1 LLFGSLS
8 GVIAGEMTPASKPA
22 LAAWCLFD
30 WANSAYFTVI
40 VTFVFA
46 TYFTEAVATDPTAG
60 TVQWGHATSIAGLLI
75 ALLAP
80 ILGAVADQGRGRKL
94 WAILFSL
101 LCVFCTAWLWNVRP
115 MSSDATFALSLVVVA
130 TLGAEF
136 ALVFYNAMLPGLV
149 PQEQLG
155 RLSGLGWGIGYLGG
169 LGCLA
174 VALVGFVQTDQPWFG
189 VGKDEAAHIRATAPM
204 VALWYLAFMLPFV
217 FMTPDAPGLGHP
229 PRAAIKIG
237 LAHLGRTLRE
247 ARQHPDLWRFLLAH
261 MLYTDGLTTLF
272 AFGGI
277 YAAGTF
283 GFSFAEVIQ
292 FGIALNVTAAIGAV
306 AFGWVDDRLGAKA
319 TIAAGLVGLLVCGAI
334 VLISTSKPVFWIA
347 ALLIGLFLGPVQAAS
362 RTWMARYAP
371 DEQRA
376 ELFGLMALSGKA
388 TAFLG
393 PLLLAEIT
401 RATGSQ
407 RWGMATILV
416 FFAVGLVLLASIRDP
431 KEAGT

>member
-1 LLFGSLS
+1 
-8 GVIAGEMTPASKPA
+8 MTRPSKPA
-22 LAAWCLFD
+22 LASWCLFD

-40 VTFVFA
+40 VTFIFA

-60 TVQWGHATSIAGLLI
+60 TTQWGYASSIAGLAI
-75 ALLAP
+75 AILAP
-80 ILGAVADQGRGRKL
+80 ALGAIADQGRGRKL

-101 LCVFCTAWLWNVRP
+101 VCIVATAWLWQVKP
-115 MSSDATFALSLVVVA
+115 SPSFVPLALTLVVVA
-130 TLGAEF
+130 TLSAEF
-136 ALVFYNAMLPGLV
+136 AIVFYNAMLPGLV
-149 PQEQLG
+149 PPERLG
-155 RLSGLGWGIGYLGG
+155 RFSGWGWGVGYLGG

-174 VALVGFVQTDQPWFG
+174 LALVGFVQTDTPLFG
-189 VGKDEAAHIRATAPM
+189 VGKEEAAHIRATAPM

-217 FMTPDAPGLGHP
+217 FLTPDAPGRGHP
-229 PRAAIKIG
+229 PATALRIG
-237 LAHLGRTLRE
+237 LATLARTLRE
-247 ARQHPDLWRFLLAH
+247 ARAQPELWRFLLAN

-306 AFGWVDDRLGAKA
+306 AFGWIDDRVGPKT
-319 TIAAGLVGLLVCGAI
+319 TIAAGLIGLILCSAVVLVSA
-334 VLISTSKPVFWIA
+334 SKTVFWIA
-347 ALLIGLFLGPVQAAS
+347 ALLIGLFLGPVQASS
-362 RTWMARYAP
+362 RTWMARHAP
-371 DEQRA
+371 EARRA

-393 PLLLAEIT
+393 PLLLAEVT

-407 RWGMATILV
+407 RWGMATILL
-416 FFAVGLVLLASIRDP
+416 FFAGGLALLASVPAKR
-431 KEAGT
+431 AS

>member
-1 LLFGSLS
+1 MPPVSR
-8 GVIAGEMTPASKPA
+8 PA

-75 ALLAP
+75 ALMAP
-80 ILGAVADQGRGRKL
+80 ILGAIADQGRGRKL

-101 LCVFCTAWLWNVRP
+101 LCVFCTAWLWQVRP
-115 MSSDATFALSLVVVA
+115 MTSDVTMALSLVVVA

-149 PQEQLG
+149 APDRLG
-155 RLSGLGWGIGYLGG
+155 RFSGLGWGVGYLGG

-174 VALVGFVQTDQPWFG
+174 VALVGFVQTETPWFG
-189 VGKDEAAHIRATAPM
+189 VGKEQAAHIRATAPM
-204 VALWYLAFMLPFV
+204 VALWYLAFMLPFA
-217 FMTPDAPGLGHP
+217 FLTPDAPGRGNLP
-229 PRAAIKIG
+229 QTAIRIG
-237 LAHLGRTLRE
+237 LAQLGRTIKE
-247 ARQHPDLWRFLLAH
+247 ARQQPDLWRFLLAN

-283 GFSFAEVIQ
+283 GFTFAEVIQ

-306 AFGWVDDRLGAKA
+306 AFGWVDDRLGARA
-319 TIAAGLVGLLVCGAI
+319 TIAAGLLGLLVCGAV
-334 VLISTSKPVFWIA
+334 VLISTSKLVFWIA

-362 RTWMARYAP
+362 RTWMARHAP
-371 DEQRA
+371 AERRA

-401 RATGSQ
+401 RATSSQ
-407 RWGMATILV
+407 RWGMAIILV
-416 FFAVGLVLLASIRDP
+416 FFAVGLGFLASIREP
-431 KEAGT
+431 RES

>member
-1 LLFGSLS
+1 
-8 GVIAGEMTPASKPA
+8 MTRPTKSA

-46 TYFTEAVATDPTAG
+46 TYFTEAVAANPTLG
-60 TVQWGHATSIAGLLI
+60 TTQWGYASSIAGLLI

-80 ILGAVADQGRGRKL
+80 ALGAIADQGRGRKA

-101 LCVFCTAWLWNVRP
+101 LCIGATALLWQVRP
-115 MSSDATFALSLVVVA
+115 TPDDVPLALALVVIA

-136 ALVFYNAMLPGLV
+136 AVVFYNAMLPGLAS
-149 PQEQLG
+149 PERMG
-155 RLSGLGWGIGYLGG
+155 RLSGLGWGIGYVGG
-169 LGCLA
+169 LFCLA
-174 VALVGFVQTDQPWFG
+174 VALVGFVQTDTPWFG
-189 VGKDEAAHIRATAPM
+189 VGKEEEANIRATAPM
-204 VALWYLAFMLPFV
+204 TALWYLAFLLPFA
-217 FMTPDAPGLGHP
+217 FLTPDTPGRGLP
-229 PRAAIKIG
+229 PMQALRAG
-237 LAHLGRTLRE
+237 LADLAGTIRD
-247 ARQHPDLWRFLLAH
+247 ARRQPDLWRFLLAN
-261 MLYTDGLTTLF
+261 MLYIDGLTTLF

-292 FGIALNVTAAIGAV
+292 FGIALNVTAAIGAI
-306 AFGWVDDRLGAKA
+306 AFGWVDDRLGPR
-319 TIAAGLVGLLVCGAI
+319 IAIASGLSGLILSSAVVLV
-334 VLISTSKPVFWIA
+334 STSKLVFWIA

-362 RTWMARYAP
+362 RTWMARRAP
-371 DEQRA
+371 EERRA

-393 PLLLAEIT
+393 PLMLAEVT

-407 RWGMATILV
+407 RWGMATILL
-416 FFAVGLVLLASIRDP
+416 FFAGGLGLLLSIRTES
-431 KEAGT
+431 KS

>member
-1 LLFGSLS
+1 
-8 GVIAGEMTPASKPA
+8 
-22 LAAWCLFD
+22 
-30 WANSAYFTVI
+30 
-40 VTFVFA
+40 
-46 TYFTEAVATDPTAG
+46 
-60 TVQWGHATSIAGLLI
+60 
-75 ALLAP
+75 
-80 ILGAVADQGRGRKL
+80 
-94 WAILFSL
+94 
-101 LCVFCTAWLWNVRP
+101 
-115 MSSDATFALSLVVVA
+115 
-130 TLGAEF
+130 
-136 ALVFYNAMLPGLV
+136 
-149 PQEQLG
+149 
-155 RLSGLGWGIGYLGG
+155 
-169 LGCLA
+169 
-174 VALVGFVQTDQPWFG
+174 
-189 VGKDEAAHIRATAPM
+189 
-204 VALWYLAFMLPFV
+204 
-217 FMTPDAPGLGHP
+217 
-229 PRAAIKIG
+229 
-237 LAHLGRTLRE
+237 
-247 ARQHPDLWRFLLAH
+247 

>member
-1 LLFGSLS
+1 
-8 GVIAGEMTPASKPA
+8 MPPASKPA
-22 LAAWCLFD
+22 LGAWCLFD

-60 TVQWGHATSIAGLLI
+60 TVQWGHATSVAGLLT

-101 LCVFCTAWLWNVRP
+101 LCIFCTALLWQVRP
-115 MSSDATFALSLVVVA
+115 MTSDVTMALSLVVVA

-149 PQEQLG
+149 PSERLG
-155 RLSGLGWGIGYLGG
+155 RMSGFGWGIGYLGG

-174 VALVGFVQTDQPWFG
+174 VALVGFVQTDTPWFG
-189 VGKDEAAHIRATAPM
+189 VGKEQAAHIRATAPM
-204 VALWYLAFMLPFV
+204 VALWYLAFLLPFA
-217 FMTPDAPGLGHP
+217 FLTPDAPGRGYP
-229 PRAAIKIG
+229 PSTAIKIG
-237 LAHLGRTLRE
+237 LGQLGRTLKE
-247 ARQHPDLWRFLLAH
+247 ARQQPDLWRFLLAN

-283 GFSFAEVIQ
+283 GFTFAEVIQ

-306 AFGWVDDRLGAKA
+306 AFGWVDDRMGAKTA
-319 TIAAGLVGLLVCGAI
+319 IAAGLLGLLVCGAV
-334 VLISTSKPVFWIA
+334 VLVSSSKLVFWIA

-371 DEQRA
+371 EERRA

-407 RWGMATILV
+407 RWGMAIILV
-416 FFAVGLVLLASIRDP
+416 FFAVGLALLASIRDP
-431 KEAGT
+431 QRA

>member
-1 LLFGSLS
+1 
-8 GVIAGEMTPASKPA
+8 MTPPTKPA

-46 TYFTEAVATDPTAG
+46 TYFTEAVAANPTLG
-60 TVQWGHATSIAGLLI
+60 TTQWGYASSLAGLAI

-80 ILGAVADQGRGRKL
+80 ALGAIADQGRGRKA

-101 LCVFCTAWLWNVRP
+101 ICIVATALLFNVRP
-115 MSSDATFALSLVVVA
+115 TPADVPLALALVVVA

-136 ALVFYNAMLPGLV
+136 AIVFYNAMLPGLAA
-149 PQEQLG
+149 PERMG
-155 RLSGLGWGIGYLGG
+155 RLSGFGWGVGYVGG

-174 VALVGFVQTDQPWFG
+174 VALVGFVQTDAPWFG
-189 VGKDEAAHIRATAPM
+189 VGKEEAANIRATAPM
-204 VALWYLAFMLPFV
+204 VALWYLAFLLPFA
-217 FMTPDAPGLGHP
+217 FLTPDTPG
-229 PRAAIKIG
+229 RG
-237 LAHLGRTLRE
+237 LAPMAALKTGLAGLAGTIRN
-247 ARQHPDLWRFLLAH
+247 ARATPDLWRFLLAN

-292 FGIALNVTAAIGAV
+292 FGIALNVTAALGA
-306 AFGWVDDRLGAKA
+306 AGFGWVDDRVGPRA
-319 TIAAGLVGLLVCGAI
+319 TIAAGLVGLAISSAVVLV
-334 VLISTSKPVFWIA
+334 STSKLVFWIA

-362 RTWMARYAP
+362 RTWMARRAP
-371 DEQRA
+371 EERRA

-393 PLLLAEIT
+393 PLVLAEVT

-416 FFAVGLVLLASIRDP
+416 FFVAGLGVLASIRSP
-431 KEAGT
+431 ER